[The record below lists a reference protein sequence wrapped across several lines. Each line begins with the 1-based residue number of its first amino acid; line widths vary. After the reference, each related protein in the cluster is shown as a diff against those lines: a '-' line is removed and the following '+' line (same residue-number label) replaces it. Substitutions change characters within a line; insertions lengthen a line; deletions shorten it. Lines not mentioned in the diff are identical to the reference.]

1 METKTNNGSGN
12 QVSPSF
18 PSLQEIIV
26 PGNGLK
32 APQASPFFMDVTL
45 RDGNQALRKPWNL
58 KEKEIIFRQL
68 LKLGVQGI
76 EVGFASAG
84 RQDFEA
90 CAHLS
95 SLAPENTVISS
106 LSRAVEA
113 EIDLSWKAISR
124 APKPRIHIVYPVSD
138 FTIRN
143 VLGISERQVKENILH
158 SVSYARK
165 LAGNFGEVQFSGEH
179 FGDALENLEFAIDAF
194 RAALDAG
201 ADLVNLPNTVERYRP
216 YLFVAMVRKVVESL
230 PKDSKISVHT
240 HNDLGMAT
248 ATTVESF
255 FAGATQ
261 LETALNGLGER
272 AGNTNTYEV
281 AIALHNCGVNV
292 DLNFQA
298 IYETSRI
305 VSRMADIPIP
315 EKAPLIGEDVV
326 AHRSGIHQDGVS
338 KTQNMKKGAYRAFEA
353 DLIGRPEGD
362 RIAFTSQSGK
372 SAVYEILKVAGSD
385 ITREEA
391 TKLQP
396 ILKDRSEK
404 IGGGELTLDQMM
416 EELRRMR
423 SIESPK
429 TRLQDSV

>member
-1 METKTNNGSGN
+1 METNATPETDRRPTF
-12 QVSPSF
+12 PSF
-18 PSLQEIIV
+18 QEIFQTNSALAI
-26 PGNGLK
+26 PR
-32 APQASPFFMDVTL
+32 STPFFMDVTL

-58 KEKEIIFRQL
+58 REKEIIFQQL
-68 LKLGVQGI
+68 LKLNVQGI

-84 RQDFEA
+84 SQDFEA
-90 CAHLS
+90 CSHLS
-95 SLAPENTVISS
+95 RLAPDRVVISS
-106 LSRAVEA
+106 LSRAVEE
-113 EIDLSWKAISR
+113 EIELSWKAIHKAAR
-124 APKPRIHIVYPVSD
+124 PRIHIVYPVSD

-143 VLGISERQVKENILH
+143 VLRISEKQVKENIMR

-165 LAGNFGEVQFSGEH
+165 FAGNRGEVQFSGEH
-179 FGDALENLEFAIDAF
+179 FGDALENIEFTIEAF

-201 ADLVNLPNTVERYRP
+201 ADVINLPNTVERYRP
-216 YLFVAMVRKVVESL
+216 FLFVAMIRKVAESL
-230 PKDSKISVHT
+230 PQGSRISVHT

-281 AIALHNCGVNV
+281 AVALHNCGVNL
-292 DLNFQA
+292 DLNLQA

-305 VSRMADIPIP
+305 VAHMSGVPIP

-338 KTQNMKKGAYRAFEA
+338 KTQNLKKGAYRAFDA

-372 SAVYEILKVAGSD
+372 SAIFEILNTAGIRVSK
-385 ITREEA
+385 EEA
-391 TKLQP
+391 LRLQP
-396 ILKDRSEK
+396 ALKSRSEK
-404 IGGGELTLDQMM
+404 EGGGELSLEQMA
-416 EELRRMR
+416 EELQRLR
-423 SIESPK
+423 SIES
-429 TRLQDSV
+429 

>member
-1 METKTNNGSGN
+1 MEQIINANNAT
-12 QVSPSF
+12 QYPSI
-18 PSLQEIIV
+18 QDMIV
-26 PGNGLK
+26 PGQGLK
-32 APQASPFFMDVTL
+32 TPPVSPFFMDVTL

-58 KEKEIIFRQL
+58 EEKEIIFKRL

-76 EVGFASAG
+76 EVGFASAS

-90 CAHLS
+90 CSYLA
-95 SLAPENTVISS
+95 SLAPENVSISS
-106 LSRAVEA
+106 LSRAVEK
-113 EIDLSWKAISR
+113 EIDLSWEAIR
-124 APKPRIHIVYPVSD
+124 KAPKPRIHIVYPISD

-143 VLGISERQVKENILH
+143 VLGISEKEVKENIIR

-165 LAGNFGEVQFSGEH
+165 LAGNYGEVQFSGEH
-179 FGDALENLEFAIDAF
+179 FGDSLENMEFAVEAF
-194 RAALDAG
+194 QAALDAG
-201 ADLVNLPNTVERYRP
+201 ADVVNLPNTVERYRP
-216 YLFVAMVRKVVESL
+216 YLFVAMVRKVAEAL
-230 PKDSKISVHT
+230 PQGSKISVHT

-281 AIALHNCGVNV
+281 AIALHNCGVKV
-292 DLNFQA
+292 DLNLQS

-305 VSRMADIPIP
+305 VSRMSGVPIP
-315 EKAPLIGEDVV
+315 EKAPLVGDDVV

-338 KTQNMKKGAYRAFEA
+338 KTKDLKKGAYRAFDA

-372 SAVYEILKVAGSD
+372 SAVYEILMQSGISISK
-385 ITREEA
+385 EEA
-391 TKLQP
+391 AKLQP
-396 ILKDRSEK
+396 VLKNLSENS
-404 IGGGELTLDQMM
+404 GGGELSIQ
-416 EELRRMR
+416 EIQSELEKLRAL
-423 SIESPK
+423 ESPK
-429 TRLQDSV
+429 DKYLQNR

>member
-1 METKTNNGSGN
+1 METNATPETDYRPTF
-12 QVSPSF
+12 PSF
-18 PSLQEIIV
+18 QEIFQTNSVLAI
-26 PGNGLK
+26 PH
-32 APQASPFFMDVTL
+32 STPFFMDVTL

-58 KEKEIIFRQL
+58 REKEIIFQQL
-68 LKLGVQGI
+68 LKLNVQGI

-84 RQDFEA
+84 GQDFEA
-90 CAHLS
+90 CSHLS
-95 SLAPENTVISS
+95 QLAPDRVVISS
-106 LSRAVEA
+106 LSRAVEE
-113 EIDLSWKAISR
+113 EIELSWKAIHKAAR
-124 APKPRIHIVYPVSD
+124 PRIHIVYPVSD

-143 VLGISERQVKENILH
+143 VLRISEEQVKENIMR

-165 LAGNFGEVQFSGEH
+165 LAGSRGEVQFSGEH
-179 FGDALENLEFAIDAF
+179 FGDALENIEFTIEAF
-194 RAALDAG
+194 RSALDAG
-201 ADLVNLPNTVERYRP
+201 ADVINLPNTVERYRP
-216 YLFVAMVRKVVESL
+216 FLFVAMIRKVVESL
-230 PKDSKISVHT
+230 PQGSRISVHT

-281 AIALHNCGVNV
+281 AVALHNCGVKM
-292 DLNFQA
+292 DLNLQA

-305 VSRMADIPIP
+305 VARMSGVPVP

-338 KTQNMKKGAYRAFEA
+338 KTQNLKKGAYRAFEA

-372 SAVYEILKVAGSD
+372 SAIFEILNTAGVRVSK
-385 ITREEA
+385 EEA
-391 TKLQP
+391 FRLQP
-396 ILKDRSEK
+396 ALKSRSEK
-404 IGGGELTLDQMM
+404 EGGGELSLEQMV
-416 EELRRMR
+416 EELQRLR
-423 SIESPK
+423 SIES
-429 TRLQDSV
+429 

>member
-1 METKTNNGSGN
+1 MEQNTIAN
-12 QVSPSF
+12 PSSNY
-18 PSLQEIIV
+18 PSIQDMIL
-26 PGNGLK
+26 PGQGLRTP
-32 APQASPFFMDVTL
+32 ASSPFFMDVTL

-58 KEKEIIFRQL
+58 EEKEIIFRQL

-76 EVGFASAG
+76 EVGFASASK
-84 RQDFEA
+84 QDFDA
-90 CAHLS
+90 CTHLA
-95 SLAPENTVISS
+95 SLAPENVAISS
-106 LSRAVEA
+106 LSRAVEK
-113 EIDLSWKAISR
+113 EIDLSWEAIRR
-124 APKPRIHIVYPVSD
+124 APRPRIHIVYPVSD

-143 VLGISERQVKENILH
+143 VLGISEAQVKENIVRA
-158 SVSYARK
+158 VSYARK

-179 FGDALENLEFAIDAF
+179 FGDALENMEFAIEAF

-201 ADLVNLPNTVERYRP
+201 ADVVNLPNTVERYRP
-216 YLFVAMVRKVVESL
+216 YLFVAMVRKVAETL
-230 PKDSKISVHT
+230 PHGTNLSVHT

-281 AIALHNCGVNV
+281 AIALHNCGVKV
-292 DLNFQA
+292 DLNLQA

-305 VSRMADIPIP
+305 VSRMSGVPIH

-338 KTQNMKKGAYRAFEA
+338 KTKELKKGAYRAFDA
-353 DLIGRPEGD
+353 NLIGRPEGD

-372 SAVYEILKVAGSD
+372 SAVYEILIQSGIEVTK
-385 ITREEA
+385 EEA
-391 TKLQP
+391 ALLQP
-396 ILKDRSEK
+396 VLKNRSEE
-404 IGGGELTLDQMM
+404 IGGGELSIEEIR
-416 EELRRMR
+416 EELGKLR
-423 SIESPK
+423 SIEARK
-429 TRLQDSV
+429 ERRLSS

>member
-1 METKTNNGSGN
+1 MEQKTNATLASHY
-12 QVSPSF
+12 PSI
-18 PSLQEIIV
+18 QDMIV
-26 PGNGLK
+26 PGQGLK
-32 APQASPFFMDVTL
+32 TPTVSPFFMDVTL
-45 RDGNQALRKPWNL
+45 MDGNQALRKPWNL
-58 KEKEIIFRQL
+58 EEKEIIFRQL

-76 EVGFASAG
+76 EVGFASAS

-95 SLAPENTVISS
+95 SLAPENVAISS
-106 LSRAVEA
+106 LSRAVEK
-113 EIDLSWKAISR
+113 EIDLSWEAIRR
-124 APKPRIHIVYPVSD
+124 APRPRIHIVYPISD

-143 VLGISERQVKENILH
+143 VLGLTETQVKENIVR

-179 FGDALENLEFAIDAF
+179 FGDSLENMEFTIEAF
-194 RAALDAG
+194 QAALDAG
-201 ADLVNLPNTVERYRP
+201 ADVVNLPNTVERYRP
-216 YLFVAMVRKVVESL
+216 YLFVAMVKKVAESL
-230 PKDSKISVHT
+230 PLGTKISVHT

-255 FAGATQ
+255 FAGAVQ

-281 AIALHNCGVNV
+281 AIALHNCGVKV
-292 DLNFQA
+292 DLNLQA

-305 VSRMADIPIP
+305 VSRMSGVPIH
-315 EKAPLIGEDVV
+315 EKAPLVGEDVI

-338 KTQNMKKGAYRAFEA
+338 KTKELKKGAYRAFDA

-372 SAVYEILKVAGSD
+372 SAVYEILNKAGINISK
-385 ITREEA
+385 EEA
-391 TKLQP
+391 ALLQP
-396 ILKDRSEK
+396 ILKVRSENM
-404 IGGGELTLDQMM
+404 GGGELSILQIT
-416 EELRRMR
+416 EELDKLRLL
-423 SIESPK
+423 EAPK
-429 TRLQDSV
+429 REQLQNG

>member
-1 METKTNNGSGN
+1 MEQTTNTNLIS
-12 QVSPSF
+12 SYPSI
-18 PSLQEIIV
+18 QEMVV
-26 PGNGLK
+26 PGQGLRT
-32 APQASPFFMDVTL
+32 PPRSPFFMDVTL

-58 KEKEIIFRQL
+58 QEKEIIFKQL

-76 EVGFASAG
+76 EVGFASASH
-84 RQDFEA
+84 QDFEA
-90 CAHLS
+90 CSHLA
-95 SLAPENTVISS
+95 SLAPENVAISS
-106 LSRAVEA
+106 LSRAVEK
-113 EIDLSWKAISR
+113 EIDLSWEAIRKAPR
-124 APKPRIHIVYPVSD
+124 PRIHIVYPISD

-143 VLGISERQVKENILH
+143 VLGLTEKQVKENIIR

-179 FGDALENLEFAIDAF
+179 FGDSLENMEFTIEAF
-194 RAALDAG
+194 QAALDAG
-201 ADLVNLPNTVERYRP
+201 ADVVNLPNTVERYRP
-216 YLFVAMVRKVVESL
+216 YLFVAMVRKVAESL
-230 PKDSKISVHT
+230 PQGTNISVHT

-255 FAGATQ
+255 FAGAVQ

-281 AIALHNCGVNV
+281 AIALHNCGVKV
-292 DLNFQA
+292 DLNLQA

-305 VSRMADIPIP
+305 VSRMSQVPIH

-338 KTQNMKKGAYRAFEA
+338 KTKDMKKGAYRAFDA

-372 SAVYEILKVAGSD
+372 SAVYEILTQSGISISK
-385 ITREEA
+385 EEA
-391 TKLQP
+391 SKLQP
-396 ILKDRSEK
+396 ILKALSEQS
-404 IGGGELTLDQMM
+404 GGGELAI
-416 EELRRMR
+416 EEIQDELEKMR
-423 SIESPK
+423 LLPNPE
-429 TRLQDSV
+429 

>member
-1 METKTNNGSGN
+1 METNATPETDRRPTF
-12 QVSPSF
+12 PSF
-18 PSLQEIIV
+18 QEIFQTNSALAI
-26 PGNGLK
+26 PR
-32 APQASPFFMDVTL
+32 STPFFMDVTL

-58 KEKEIIFRQL
+58 REKEIIFQQL
-68 LKLGVQGI
+68 LKLNVQGI

-84 RQDFEA
+84 SQDFEA
-90 CAHLS
+90 CSHLS
-95 SLAPENTVISS
+95 RLAPDRVVISS
-106 LSRAVEA
+106 LSRAVEE
-113 EIDLSWKAISR
+113 EIELSWKAIHKAAR
-124 APKPRIHIVYPVSD
+124 PRIHIVYPVSD

-143 VLGISERQVKENILH
+143 VLRISEEQVKENIMR

-165 LAGNFGEVQFSGEH
+165 LAGNRGEVQFSGEH
-179 FGDALENLEFAIDAF
+179 FGDALENIEFTIEAF

-201 ADLVNLPNTVERYRP
+201 ADVINLPNTVERYRP
-216 YLFVAMVRKVVESL
+216 FLFVAMIRKVAESL
-230 PKDSKISVHT
+230 PQGSRISVHT

-281 AIALHNCGVNV
+281 AVALHNCGVNL
-292 DLNFQA
+292 DLNLQA

-305 VSRMADIPIP
+305 VAHMSGVPIP

-338 KTQNMKKGAYRAFEA
+338 KTQNLKKGAYRAFDA

-372 SAVYEILKVAGSD
+372 SAIFEILNTAGIRVSK
-385 ITREEA
+385 EEA
-391 TKLQP
+391 LRLQP
-396 ILKDRSEK
+396 ALKSRSEK
-404 IGGGELTLDQMM
+404 EGGGELSLEQMV
-416 EELRRMR
+416 EELQRIR
-423 SIESPK
+423 SIESQ
-429 TRLQDSV
+429 RNG